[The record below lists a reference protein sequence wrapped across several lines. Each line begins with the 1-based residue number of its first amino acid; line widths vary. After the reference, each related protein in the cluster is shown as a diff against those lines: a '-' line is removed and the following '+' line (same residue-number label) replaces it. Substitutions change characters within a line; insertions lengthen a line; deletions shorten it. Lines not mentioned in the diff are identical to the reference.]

1 MRTLVIGLNLLVL
14 SMYPIQVHA
23 NTPLDTIK
31 LRINQLLD
39 VLRDPALQG
48 ESAKEL
54 KKEKIWS
61 IFDKTFDYLEFSKR
75 TLARNWRKLK
85 PDQRKE
91 FTKLYKALLDK
102 VYMNRI
108 LAYTDQKFVFGKK
121 RALAQNRVEVQSKIV
136 AGSNRT
142 PIHFRMILKNDQWRV
157 YDVVVEGISL
167 VKNYRSQFKRII
179 KRESLEGMFEILR
192 KKVGKFTTRLNKRAL
207 GSLAGSP

>member
-121 RALAQNRVEVQSKIV
+121 RRSHKTGSRYRVKS
-136 AGSNRT
+136 
-142 PIHFRMILKNDQWRV
+142 
-157 YDVVVEGISL
+157 
-167 VKNYRSQFKRII
+167 
-179 KRESLEGMFEILR
+179 
-192 KKVGKFTTRLNKRAL
+192 
-207 GSLAGSP
+207 